1 MLRSISEQSRKSVE
15 SVLIAVASRLVAGY
29 SNPGSIHF
37 FAGIGH
43 GQAKI
48 EFLFKSMHRLC
59 TRGVHGNG
67 EDWDPMGPM
76 GFPWEWE

>member
-1 MLRSISEQSRKSVE
+1 MLRSISEQSRKSVK

-59 TRGVHGNG
+59 SVHQLCARKPWCILTRQNLSKLS
-67 EDWDPMGPM
+67 
-76 GFPWEWE
+76 

>member
-37 FAGIGH
+37 LLESDTARR
-43 GQAKI
+43 
-48 EFLFKSMHRLC
+48 KSSSCSSPCIDCAVC
-59 TRGVHGNG
+59 TSCVRVNRGA
-67 EDWDPMGPM
+67 
-76 GFPWEWE
+76 F